1 MCDRANTWVFCRDLH
16 LTLRLSRLLQKDLFK
31 GKWSLGK
38 SCFKQNYC
46 SAYHTRF
53 AVFFP
58 LPSCCVSLVS
68 FLNFSQPGCLGYVG
82 YKFYS
87 SWLRLCFLGR
97 IKKRSCDLTSHI
109 LWILH
114 HQKKPGRS
122 EKGSLT
128 TTTACPRAPRND
140 KKEKQHKLRI
150 NMRNVYIWI
159 WNTWSEFTLGFK
171 TKADDFFKYL
181 ENNRRKQDIRTKT
194 GQVRV

>member
-1 MCDRANTWVFCRDLH
+1 MCDRANTWVFCFDLH
-16 LTLRLSRLLQKDLFK
+16 LTLRLSRLLQQDLFK

-53 AVFFP
+53 AVFFL

-68 FLNFSQPGCLGYVG
+68 FLNVSQPGCLGSVV
-82 YKFYS
+82 YKFHS
-87 SWLRLCFLGR
+87 SWL
-97 IKKRSCDLTSHI
+97 I

-114 HQKKPGRS
+114 YKKKNPEDPKKDHLQRQRH
-122 EKGSLT
+122 
-128 TTTACPRAPRND
+128 ARAPRND
-140 KKEKQHKLRI
+140 KKEKQHKLRM

-171 TKADDFFKYL
+171 TKADDFFNYL

>member
-1 MCDRANTWVFCRDLH
+1 MCDWANTWVFCRDLH

-53 AVFFP
+53 AVFFL

-68 FLNFSQPGCLGYVG
+68 FLNVSQPGCLGSV
-82 YKFYS
+82 YKFHS

-97 IKKRSCDLTSHI
+97 IKKTELWSHI
-109 LWILH
+109 SHPMDSSL
-114 HQKKPGRS
+114 QKKPGRS

-128 TTTACPRAPRND
+128 TTTACPRAPCSD

-171 TKADDFFKYL
+171 TKADDFFNYL

>member
-68 FLNFSQPGCLGYVG
+68 FLNVSQPGFLGSVV
-82 YKFYS
+82 YKFHS

-97 IKKRSCDLTSHI
+97 IKKTELWSHI
-109 LWILH
+109 SHPMDSSLPKKNRKIRKRITYNDNGMSSCSSQWQEGKATWTTYEYAKCIYLDLKHMIWIH
-114 HQKKPGRS
+114 
-122 EKGSLT
+122 
-128 TTTACPRAPRND
+128 
-140 KKEKQHKLRI
+140 LRI
-150 NMRNVYIWI
+150 
-159 WNTWSEFTLGFK
+159 
-171 TKADDFFKYL
+171 
-181 ENNRRKQDIRTKT
+181 
-194 GQVRV
+194 